1 MDGIGKEIRR
11 RAVPSRRTLL
21 TGTLAGAT
29 GFAALAAASPAL
41 AASAA
46 GGAAAKS
53 TPKDKT
59 AAANDATA
67 AAYVPGSG
75 WINVVTEYQADPTGG
90 TDSTAAI
97 QAALSSVPASGAVV
111 YLPAG
116 TYAISDT
123 LTATAKTTIQG
134 DGDGATV
141 ITQSSTTANGIQAT
155 DGEYL
160 TISDLYLSGPGSG
173 SGVGINLVLSANT
186 NVPYTSVRRVTVSS
200 WGSDGVYVIE
210 PIVSQFDTVVSAD
223 NGGDGFHMDANA
235 ASTSLRFSSCYA
247 NGNGGA
253 GYSVLKGHYSVLE
266 GCAADSNANGYV
278 LTSCKAITL
287 TGCGAE
293 SQAGDSF
300 VFQSG
305 WGNCLVGAWVY
316 GNNAS
321 GIVVASGEIKLTLIG
336 CSENTPGASATA
348 FINAA
353 AGTGGAL
360 LNVINHTANALPATG
375 WTTLA

>member
-11 RAVPSRRTLL
+11 VVPSRRTLL

-41 AASAA
+41 AASSAT
-46 GGAAAKS
+46 GGAAKS
-53 TPKDKT
+53 TPKAN
-59 AAANDATA
+59 AAANDPNATA
-67 AAYVPGSG
+67 YAPGSG
-75 WINVVTEYQADPTGG
+75 WINVVTQYQADPTGG

-97 QAALSSVPASGAVV
+97 QAALDSVPASGAVV

-116 TYAISDT
+116 IYAISDT

-141 ITQSSTTANGIQAT
+141 ITQSSTTANGIQST

-186 NVPYTSVRRVTVSS
+186 NIPYTSIRRVTVSS

-247 NGNGGA
+247 NGNAGA
-253 GYSVLKGHYSVLE
+253 GYSLLKGHYSVLE
-266 GCAADSNANGYV
+266 GCAADSNGNGYV

-321 GIVVASGEIKLTLIG
+321 GIVVASGEFKLTLIG
-336 CSENTPGASATA
+336 CSENTPSASATA

-360 LNVINHTANALPATG
+360 LNVINHTANVLPITG

>member
-1 MDGIGKEIRR
+1 MDGSGNNIRR
-11 RAVPSRRTLL
+11 RGIPSRRSLL

-41 AASAA
+41 AASSARGAA
-46 GGAAAKS
+46 GSSK
-53 TPKDKT
+53 PKDQ
-59 AAANDATA
+59 ATA
-67 AAYVPGSG
+67 DAPNATAYVPGSG
-75 WINVVTEYQADPTGG
+75 WINVVSQYQADPTGG

-123 LTATAKTTIQG
+123 LTATSKTTIQG

-141 ITQSSTTANGIQAT
+141 ITQSSTTANGIQST

-186 NVPYTSVRRVTVSS
+186 NIPYTSVRRVTVSS
-200 WGSDGVYVIE
+200 WGSDGLYVIE
-210 PIVSQFDTVVSAD
+210 PIVSEFDTVVSAD

-247 NGNGGA
+247 NGNAGA
-253 GYSVLKGHYSVLE
+253 GYSLLKAHYSVLE
-266 GCAADSNANGYV
+266 GCAADSNGNGYV

-293 SQAGDSF
+293 SQAADSF

-353 AGTGGAL
+353 SGTGGAL
-360 LNVINHTANALPATG
+360 LNIINHTANALPTTG